1 MHPPTPTV
9 ARSRDQPSSSSSRAA
24 PLSQYPIRTTSTAYV
39 SSLPYKAPQT
49 TATLFPTQRPPCH
62 CDLESERQR
71 HLRQNQDIIRLLSLK
86 SIQIRRS
93 DAEISQLERTNL
105 ELTVALHRA
114 QRELE
119 EKSTAN
125 TASLHYLTCSPTT
138 ANLQEEWIQLSQTQQ
153 AITYLQQHIE
163 PGLPPHHTQPNRD
176 CSDCERDYASDA
188 DLMLSLTP
196 RSKKRKLESLTVSR
210 DHPRD
215 LAMIKLEHIR
225 AIYQHEQ
232 NALVEVMRSHRSTTE
247 LYKETLRIL
256 SEDRECSNSN
266 EYTSISGRSHTSQ
279 PDQRFD
285 QLLDPSR
292 YFSEALLLPSDR
304 SAQPSTA
311 LVTPPHVKRARVQQT
326 PSPLP
331 FFNMDTETDE
341 VESDLTNPTPD
352 FSRPLLTEP
361 AQVRCERAFTSC
373 LTSLIAEGVGSES
386 QRSIFHAST
395 EPAPQI
401 SNNSR
406 ESARRLK
413 RPVSGVGASILSNI
427 SEQVEHFVH
436 VIADTIMSE
445 SSQSESSLDVPLPAP
460 RQSIDP
466 QDLIVG
472 NQKPQTTP
480 ATPRTPK
487 RQLMTSPYRR
497 QETSSTIKV
506 SPSAA
511 ARRDSYLRELAKAK
525 AQSKKLVA
533 MFKKKGAGAKAS
545 TSSETSFAAKSEDT
559 GAVAQPGLGNHANKT
574 PSSTET
580 ESMNLTMTTSPT
592 DTKTA
597 AALGKNTSRSPSR
610 IPRAIGQQRRSGS
623 TRSLV
628 IHRSGIQ
635 PDKLKSLTAGQL
647 LRRMN
652 KSLLGSTRLP
662 VLPRKIVQKGVSSNV
677 HLAPLTLTAKGL
689 SSTISAITIKSSTP
703 ASTPASTPNMA
714 SSPLDAPP
722 PSTAATAM
730 NAEAAANHVI
740 HPPVKTMT
748 KAKATPKPSP
758 AVAVKSRRVTRSILS
773 DNFRRVTRSATAAAS
788 QIL

>member
-9 ARSRDQPSSSSSRAA
+9 ARFRDQPSTSSSHAA

-62 CDLESERQR
+62 CDFESERQR

-105 ELTVALHRA
+105 ELIVALHRA
-114 QRELE
+114 QRELQ

-138 ANLQEEWIQLSQTQQ
+138 ANLQEEWIRLSQTQQ

-163 PGLPPHHTQPNRD
+163 PGLPPHHTQPNQD

-188 DLMLSLTP
+188 NLMLLTP
-196 RSKKRKLESLTVSR
+196 RSKKRKLESLTVSSVI
-210 DHPRD
+210 PRD

-225 AIYQHEQ
+225 AMYQHEQ
-232 NALVEVMRSHRSTTE
+232 NALVEVMQSHRSTTE

-266 EYTSISGRSHTSQ
+266 EYTSISGRSHTCQ
-279 PDQRFD
+279 PDQRLD
-285 QLLDPSR
+285 QPLDPSR

-311 LVTPPHVKRARVQQT
+311 LVTPPHVKRARVQRT

-361 AQVRCERAFTSC
+361 A
-373 LTSLIAEGVGSES
+373 
-386 QRSIFHAST
+386 
-395 EPAPQI
+395 
-401 SNNSR
+401 
-406 ESARRLK
+406 
-413 RPVSGVGASILSNI
+413 
-427 SEQVEHFVH
+427 QVEHFVH

-472 NQKPQTTP
+472 NQKPRTTP

-487 RQLMTSPYRR
+487 RQLTTSPYRR
-497 QETSSTIKV
+497 QETSSTIRV

-559 GAVAQPGLGNHANKT
+559 GAVTQPGLGNHANKT

-597 AALGKNTSRSPSR
+597 AASGKNTSRSPSR

-703 ASTPASTPNMA
+703 VSTPNMA

-730 NAEAAANHVI
+730 NAEAAANHVMP
-740 HPPVKTMT
+740 PPVKTMT

-758 AVAVKSRRVTRSILS
+758 VVAVKSRRVTRSILS
-773 DNFRRVTRSATAAAS
+773 DNFRRVTRSTTAAAS
-788 QIL
+788 QML

>member
-9 ARSRDQPSSSSSRAA
+9 ARSREQPSSSSRAA

-114 QRELE
+114 QRELQ
-119 EKSTAN
+119 EKSVAN

-196 RSKKRKLESLTVSR
+196 RSKKRKLESLTVSSMI
-210 DHPRD
+210 PRD

-256 SEDRECSNSN
+256 SKDRECSNNN

-279 PDQRFD
+279 PDQRLD
-285 QLLDPSR
+285 QPLDPSR

-304 SAQPSTA
+304 SAQPSSA

-341 VESDLTNPTPD
+341 AESDLTNPTPD
-352 FSRPLLTEP
+352 FSRPLLAEP

-373 LTSLIAEGVGSES
+373 LASLITEGVGSES

-401 SNNSR
+401 SNNPR

-413 RPVSGVGASILSNI
+413 RP
-427 SEQVEHFVH
+427 VEHFVH

-445 SSQSESSLDVPLPAP
+445 SSQSVSSLDVPLPAP

-472 NQKPQTTP
+472 NQKPRTTP

-497 QETSSTIKV
+497 QETSSTIRV
-506 SPSAA
+506 SPPAA

-533 MFKKKGAGAKAS
+533 MFKKKGTGAKAS

-559 GAVAQPGLGNHANKT
+559 GAVAQLGLGNHANKT

-580 ESMNLTMTTSPT
+580 ESMNLTMTTLPT

-597 AALGKNTSRSPSR
+597 AASGKNTSRSPSR

-628 IHRSGIQ
+628 IHRSGTQ

-677 HLAPLTLTAKGL
+677 HLAPLTLAAKGL
-689 SSTISAITIKSSTP
+689 SSTISAITTKSST
-703 ASTPASTPNMA
+703 SASTPNMA
-714 SSPLDAPP
+714 SSPSDAPP
-722 PSTAATAM
+722 PSTTATAM
-730 NAEAAANHVI
+730 NAEAAANQVI
-740 HPPVKTMT
+740 PPPVKTMT

-773 DNFRRVTRSATAAAS
+773 DNFRRVTRSTTAAAS
-788 QIL
+788 QML